1 MLSEFAAV
9 PVLAVTDLARARSFY
24 EDTLGFSPGQE
35 MPDGVLYRA
44 GAVDVLVYQS
54 SYAGT
59 NQATAV
65 SFDVPGDAFDGEV
78 SDLRGRGLTF
88 QTFEAEGLSWTD
100 GVAEGQG
107 MRAVWFAD
115 PDGNILNVATYDEE
129 AAAGARA

>member
-1 MLSEFAAV
+1 MLSEFPAV

-24 EDTLGFSPGQE
+24 EDTVGFSPGRE

-44 GAVDVLVYQS
+44 GAVDILVYPS

-65 SFDVPGDAFDGEV
+65 SFDVSPDAFDEEV
-78 SDLRGRGLTF
+78 ADLRGRGITF
-88 QTFEAEGLSWTD
+88 QTFDAEGLSWTD

-107 MRAVWFAD
+107 MKAVWFAD
-115 PDGNILNVATYDEE
+115 PDGNILNVASYEE
-129 AAAGARA
+129 QPAT